1 MSQGYA
7 FSERFI
13 ERRLAQGWAAVER
26 ALGLLEA
33 LTGAGASSPSHI
45 SRTLHRRACALL
57 RPAEKMARRIITTLA
72 AKLPAPKLPPAK
84 PLPPAPDRNGPRM
97 SRIEICG
104 PLHAVLHPRPPK
116 ARQPNRSTAPSFR
129 LIEPFGGPSL
139 NAYNPPR
146 RPFAKSAPAISDF
159 NRDAPRPDRDSALLQ
174 INRTCVHFSKY
185 PHASQLCRTLWII
198 LNAMRNAWRAGWPGA
213 MLVESGDARRFT
225 GACRV
230 RSLSRDHAATRHMK
244 LWTARYTISR
254 CARLIVPKRFI
265 TSSI

>member
-33 LTGAGASSPSHI
+33 LTSVGAPSPSHI

-72 AKLPAPKLPPAK
+72 AKLPAPKLPPTK

-116 ARQPNRSTAPSFR
+116 TRQPNRSTAASFR
-129 LIEPFGGPSL
+129 LIEPFGGPSMS
-139 NAYNPPR
+139 AYNPPR

-159 NRDAPRPDRDSALLQ
+159 NRDAPRPGRDSALLQ
-174 INRTCVHFSKY
+174 TQSDICPLRQISSRITALQDALDHPERY
-185 PHASQLCRTLWII
+185 AARMARWLAR
-198 LNAMRNAWRAGWPGA
+198 RNAGRVWRRTPFHRRMPGKII
-213 MLVESGDARRFT
+213 VSRSRRDPPYET
-225 GACRV
+225 LDRALHHIALRAI
-230 RSLSRDHAATRHMK
+230 D
-244 LWTARYTISR
+244 
-254 CARLIVPKRFI
+254 
-265 TSSI
+265 SS